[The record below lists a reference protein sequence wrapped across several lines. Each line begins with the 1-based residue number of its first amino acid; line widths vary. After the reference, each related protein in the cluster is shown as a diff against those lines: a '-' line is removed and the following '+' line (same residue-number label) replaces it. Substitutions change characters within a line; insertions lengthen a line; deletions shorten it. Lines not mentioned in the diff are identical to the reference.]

1 MKLAPI
7 HYVRPRSEAELLDA
21 LARYGADAA
30 VLSGGQSLMPEL
42 ALRTRPIK
50 VVVDINH
57 LPDAGGIALCLAA
70 DDPLQ
75 TASLGVHADASAP
88 RPGGWLHIGPLV
100 RHGDLLKH
108 HLVQRHAPG
117 WAAAA
122 AHIGNVAVRNRG
134 TVCGSLA
141 YADPGGELPLIA
153 VASGAR
159 VCLRASSGLREVAAE
174 SFFAGAFCTVRRPD
188 EYIDCVHVPVAGP
201 DSFHFVDEIARRPT
215 APALASIALS
225 VNPIIG
231 QAPSVRIAVGG
242 VSDRPRLLLATGE
255 RISHALR
262 GMTARQR
269 GDEGVGTALDV
280 DAIRATLRAELTPLV
295 EADDAA
301 YRLHL
306 AATLLTRGLAK
317 LRASLD
323 LPLAMPHP
331 GPLT

>member
-7 HYVRPRSEAELLDA
+7 LYVRPRSEAELLDA
-21 LARYGADAA
+21 LGRYGADAA
-30 VLSGGQSLMPEL
+30 VLAGGQSLMPEL
-42 ALRTRPIK
+42 ALRTRTVK

-57 LPDAGGIALCLAA
+57 LPGANGIALRWAAGSAGQKESLAA
-70 DDPLQ
+70 SAD
-75 TASLGVHADASAP
+75 SLGQWPD
-88 RPGGWLHIGPLV
+88 GLLHIGPLV
-100 RHGDLLKH
+100 RHGDLLRH
-108 HLVQRHAPG
+108 PLVQRYAPA

-153 VASGAR
+153 VASAAR
-159 VCLRASSGLREVAAE
+159 VCLRSSSGVREVAAG
-174 SFFAGAFCTVRRPD
+174 SFFAGAFCTVRRHD
-188 EYIDCVHVPVAGP
+188 EFVAGIHVPAAGP
-201 DSFHFVDEIARRPT
+201 NSFHFFDEIARRPT

-255 RISHALR
+255 DVSQALR
-262 GMTARQR
+262 SMAGRQS
-269 GDEGVGTALDV
+269 GAEGVGIALDV
-280 DAIRATLRAELTPLV
+280 DAIHATLRAELTPLV
-295 EADDAA
+295 ERDDAV

-306 AATLLTRGLAK
+306 AATLLTRAVAA
-317 LRASLD
+317 LRAFLD
-323 LPLAMPHP
+323 LPPAMPYP